1 MNTGIPE
8 IDGPGM
14 YQRLTGCG
22 PNGHVVYLMHS
33 KQHNAYKVG
42 HCPPTYLGARLKQ
55 IRATVP
61 DVSLAGTAVFT
72 TRQNAFDAEQ
82 DVLQNNR
89 SFKYTGI
96 SGSQAGNTEW
106 LTKKPPQV
114 RPKFTSPEAVEQR
127 FKEESEAPLGEIN
140 VPDLYTVYLV
150 YSKIKN
156 AYIAKWCS
164 SSNLN
169 SKLKKL
175 QEEAPD
181 AKIFARFK
189 RYDRHMARAIA
200 VDFNQIDNSFIREG
214 RRDIFKWTENPSY
227 LKEFRNWDRDG
238 NKVLNIN

>member
-8 IDGPGM
+8 IEFPGM

-22 PNGHVVYLMHS
+22 PNGHVIYLMHS

-42 HCPPTYLGARLKQ
+42 HCPPTYLGTRLKQ

-106 LTKKPPQV
+106 LTRKPPK
-114 RPKFTSPEAVEQR
+114 RKPKFTIPEAVER
-127 FKEESEAPLGEIN
+127 KFKEESEAPLGKIN

-150 YSKIKN
+150 YSEIKN
-156 AYIAKWCS
+156 AYIAKRCS
-164 SSNLN
+164 SNNLT
-169 SKLKKL
+169 SKPKKL

-181 AKIFARFK
+181 AKF
-189 RYDRHMARAIA
+189 
-200 VDFNQIDNSFIREG
+200 
-214 RRDIFKWTENPSY
+214 
-227 LKEFRNWDRDG
+227 
-238 NKVLNIN
+238 